1 MQDDLPDFLEV
12 IDQTDP
18 FMDGQS
24 EIPDVEVRE
33 ESREVTRR
41 GAFVSSETRQSYR
54 FYVVDNVAGE
64 TLFRGA
70 WSTESHHNPYGQA
83 KARAVGFKQGYKQA
97 REG

>member
-1 MQDDLPDFLEV
+1 MQDDTPDWLEV
-12 IDQTDP
+12 ISRTEP
-18 FMDGQS
+18 FMDGQD
-24 EIPDVEVRE
+24 EIPDVEIRE

-41 GAFVSSETRQSYR
+41 GALTSGETHTSYR

-64 TLFRGA
+64 TLLQGR

-83 KARAVGFKQGYKQA
+83 KARAVGFKKGYKQA